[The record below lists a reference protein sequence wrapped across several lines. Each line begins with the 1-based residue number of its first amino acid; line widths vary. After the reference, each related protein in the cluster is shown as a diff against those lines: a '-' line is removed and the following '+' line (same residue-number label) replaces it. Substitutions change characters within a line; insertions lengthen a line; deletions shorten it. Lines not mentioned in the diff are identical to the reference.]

1 MVMSLLI
8 VPAVT
13 GSLLARRLAGI
24 MAATVAVALAAIA
37 VASTCPSTS
46 DQFPCPCPL
55 YDITTTGTA
64 SILRTPFGQFTSPSL
79 VC

>member
-13 GSLLARRLAGI
+13 DSLLARRLAGI

-37 VASTCPSTS
+37 VG
-46 DQFPCPCPL
+46 L
-55 YDITTTGTA
+55 YLSFHLR
-64 SILRTPFGQFTSPSL
+64 SISL
-79 VC
+79 SMPTI